1 MSYKINVYTGLDWYN
16 ILDHE
21 NLENS
26 QGHSDLYHVSAQQFS
41 WLDQDI
47 SENSSPSFY
56 NTNMSGDIS
65 IWNNDINFITESDV
79 TLNVFTQSV
88 PSSTWNINHGFGTK
102 YVISQTFL
110 NDDTL
115 IQPTKVELLDD
126 NNLSLS
132 FDQPISGYT
141 LYSKVSGTVPS
152 SNPAADHGSL
162 TGLLSDDHTQYILV
176 DGTRGFTGVVSGITP
191 TASNHFATKSY
202 VDNKT
207 WVSDDIV
214 DIEATISNNDDVSN
228 NSNHRTSNGSDHTF
242 IDQDVTVGSAPQFSN
257 VNMYGA
263 ISAWTNDSGYI
274 TLSSVTYENLDNN
287 GDIGTGSDQVAQGNH
302 NHINMFFTTSVSG
315 SIDISSGWTDLT
327 FDNDIVNDSYYT
339 FIDDKEVKVLK
350 TGLYK
355 IKYDITTYVTNYIDD
370 SDTKTKIQRYNSGS
384 YSDIDGS
391 FKGHMNGS
399 SSDGFGS
406 SFKEMITL
414 LNENDKI
421 KIQSKRE
428 NGSSTI
434 ETYPNSC
441 NFLIEFL
448 R

>member
-176 DGTRGFTGVVSGITP
+176 DGTRGLQEWFRVLLQPLQIILLLK
-191 TASNHFATKSY
+191 AMLIIKH
-202 VDNKT
+202 
-207 WVSDDIV
+207 
-214 DIEATISNNDDVSN
+214 
-228 NSNHRTSNGSDHTF
+228 
-242 IDQDVTVGSAPQFSN
+242 
-257 VNMYGA
+257 
-263 ISAWTNDSGYI
+263 GY
-274 TLSSVTYENLDNN
+274 L
-287 GDIGTGSDQVAQGNH
+287 
-302 NHINMFFTTSVSG
+302 
-315 SIDISSGWTDLT
+315 
-327 FDNDIVNDSYYT
+327 
-339 FIDDKEVKVLK
+339 
-350 TGLYK
+350 
-355 IKYDITTYVTNYIDD
+355 
-370 SDTKTKIQRYNSGS
+370 
-384 YSDIDGS
+384 
-391 FKGHMNGS
+391 
-399 SSDGFGS
+399 
-406 SFKEMITL
+406 MI
-414 LNENDKI
+414 
-421 KIQSKRE
+421 
-428 NGSSTI
+428 
-434 ETYPNSC
+434 
-441 NFLIEFL
+441 
-448 R
+448 